1 MENTIEFKG
10 PFNIYNNDSYQNHLD
25 ELNKPGIYIWGFKF
39 YKNSDGS
46 IGEPVDFNC
55 LDENKEQIFIPY
67 YVGKIEGKLINRLNT
82 HKKVTEGHA
91 AKYTRISSEYIKMF
105 FEDEDFQI
113 NDGKKID
120 IEKIKENKGIEYYN
134 NPDFLKFRIKK
145 ENTID
150 LNNIISV
157 GPSKNNNPIT
167 KFNSI
172 KDNLDELVNKKDNFW
187 FCYGIVK
194 NEDSL
199 FSCYLENFET
209 LTFYSLKGKTISK
222 TGNFNNLLEE
232 LLLIDKTDISIFK
245 EKTMSKKIIKEKY
258 LNKINEVEFPGY

>member
-10 PFNIYNNDSYQNHLD
+10 PFNINHLD
-25 ELNKPGIYIWGFKF
+25 KDLEQKLNNPGIYIWGFKF

-46 IGEPVDFNC
+46 IGEPVDFNVE
-55 LDENKEQIFIPY
+55 DENKAQIFIPY

-82 HKKVTEGHA
+82 HKKVTEGHP
-91 AKYTRISSEYIKMF
+91 AKYTRISPEYIKMF

-150 LNNIISV
+150 LNNIVSV
-157 GPSKNNNPIT
+157 GPNKNNNPIT

-172 KDNLDELVNKKDNFW
+172 KDNLDELVNKKNNFW

-245 EKTMSKKIIKEKY
+245 EKIMSKKTITEKY
-258 LNKINEVEFPGY
+258 LNKKNKVNFPGY